1 MPLLM
6 LKDLPR
12 YECLLEASREFPD
25 LDPSATEVFLHLLRA
40 GDEAFRVVEA
50 HLAQHEISQGQFGVL
65 MALWGNC
72 QRAGASGVA
81 LTPAE
86 LAGRTGVTRATIT
99 GLVDTL
105 ERAELVTRTPHQ
117 GDRRMMSVALTA
129 RAEKLLQRIMP
140 EHFRRMAWLMEPLS
154 ENERKT
160 FVRLLIKLLVRASE
174 RPTEVA
180 PSIGEPASAVADG
193 RAAKIRVA
201 SPARRGPAAA
211 GSR

>member
-50 HLAQHEISQGQFGVL
+50 HLAQHDITQGRFGVM

-72 QRAGASGVA
+72 QRAGSENQP

-86 LAGRTGVTRATIT
+86 LADRTGVTRATMT
-99 GLVDTL
+99 GLADTL
-105 ERAELVTRTPHQ
+105 ERS
-117 GDRRMMSVALTA
+117 G
-129 RAEKLLQRIMP
+129 
-140 EHFRRMAWLMEPLS
+140 
-154 ENERKT
+154 
-160 FVRLLIKLLVRASE
+160 
-174 RPTEVA
+174 
-180 PSIGEPASAVADG
+180 
-193 RAAKIRVA
+193 
-201 SPARRGPAAA
+201 
-211 GSR
+211 

>member
-12 YECLLEASREFPD
+12 YECLLEASREYPD

-50 HLAQHEISQGQFGVL
+50 HLAQHDITQGRFGVL

-72 QRAGASGVA
+72 QRAGSENDKP

-86 LAGRTGVTRATIT
+86 LAERTGVTRATIT

-105 ERAELVTRTPHQ
+105 ERAGYVTRTPHPE
-117 GDRRMMSVALTA
+117 DRRMMCVGLTK
-129 RAEKLLQRIMP
+129 RGEKLLEQIMP

-160 FVRLLIKLLVRASE
+160 FVRLLTKVLHRASE
-174 RPTEVA
+174 LPATAAES
-180 PSIGEPASAVADG
+180 PSAN
-193 RAAKIRVA
+193 
-201 SPARRGPAAA
+201 AA

>member
-25 LDPSATEVFLHLLRA
+25 LDPSATEVFLHLLRS

-50 HLAQHEISQGQFGVL
+50 HLATHDITQGRFGVL

-72 QRAGASGVA
+72 QRADCENEKP

-86 LAGRTGVTRATIT
+86 LADRTGVTRATIT

-105 ERAELVTRTPHQ
+105 ERAGLVTRTPHPD
-117 GDRRMMSVALTA
+117 DRRMMCVGLTK
-129 RAEKLLQRIMP
+129 RGEKLLAQIMP

-160 FVRLLIKLLVRASE
+160 FVRLLTKVLHRASE
-174 RPTEVA
+174 
-180 PSIGEPASAVADG
+180 EPASPAEAPSPSTSGNAAV
-193 RAAKIRVA
+193 
-201 SPARRGPAAA
+201 
-211 GSR
+211 SR